1 MKVCVFG
8 TGAIGGFVA
17 ASLARAGMHQVSA
30 VARGRQ
36 LTAMKDKGLTVRIG
50 SEQWQTPIDCTDNSQ
65 DLGPQDIVLVTLK
78 APMIVPAVAQLE
90 RLIGPETIV
99 VFVMNGIPWWYYY
112 KHGGTRDADRIAKL
126 DPEGKIWDTIDPRR
140 VLGGVAYCSA
150 TVTSAAIIQLDYADV
165 RFEFGE
171 PDRSATSRLE
181 SVVALMN
188 AAKVTSVASSNIRER
203 IWAKLVLNM
212 ATGPSA
218 VLTQLPLCGVVA
230 QDGMHEMIAAMLKE
244 ALAISR
250 AAGMSFDL
258 DIDAAVAKFAKSA
271 HKPSILQDLEA
282 HRTMEVDALYGVPL
296 AIGQALNV
304 KTPMIEL
311 LTALVTLRG
320 QADRLAHLSSAERAP
335 SRY

>member
-17 ASLARAGMHQVSA
+17 ASLARAGMHEVSA

-36 LTAMKDKGLTVRIG
+36 LAAMKDNGLTVQVG
-50 SEQWQTPIDCTDNSQ
+50 SEQWQTPIDCTDNSE
-65 DLGPQDIVLVTLK
+65 DLGPQDIVFITLK
-78 APMIVPAVAQLE
+78 APTIAPAVAQLE
-90 RLIGPETIV
+90 NLIGPETIV

-112 KHGGTRDADRIAKL
+112 KHGGPRDADRIAQL

-150 TVTSAAIIQLDYADV
+150 TVASAAVIQLDYADV

-171 PDRSATSRLE
+171 PDGSASSRLE
-181 SVVALMN
+181 LVVALMN
-188 AAKVTSVASSNIRER
+188 AANVTSVSSCNIRER

-212 ATGPSA
+212 ATGPCA
-218 VLTQLPLCGVVA
+218 VLTQLPLRDVVA
-230 QDGMHEMIAAMLKE
+230 QDGMRKMIAAMLNE

-258 DIDAAVAKFAKSA
+258 DINAAVAKIAKSA

-282 HRTMEVDALYGVPL
+282 HRKMEVDALYAIPL

-304 KTPMIEL
+304 DTPMIEL
-311 LTALVTLRG
+311 LTALVKLRG
-320 QADRLAHLSSAERAP
+320 QADRLAHLYTPERAP
-335 SRY
+335 SGY